1 MYQNASDELK
11 ISGILRVKSSSTMNL
26 LSPGIAYSDQ
36 LTTQIVNEN
45 KESEIVKAQRD
56 SDVNVLTTEKLTKC
70 QTNIA

>member
-45 KESEIVKAQRD
+45 KESEIVKSSKRQ
-56 SDVNVLTTEKLTKC
+56 
-70 QTNIA
+70 